1 MEDLIKE
8 LKRLN
13 KGNQTAIEIIKIMEK
28 MERK

>member
-8 LKRLN
+8 LKRIN
-13 KGNQTAIEIIKIMEK
+13 KGNKTAIEIIKK